1 MERPYAAR
9 QDQGSMEVEIG
20 SRAAEHLAGAG
31 SALSI
36 GLLPTDLINWRKSSS
51 LTPSWSIRRRTM
63 GSASISSIVGSTEV
77 VRMAFISRMTRS
89 WRIEGRDHTRQV
101 LQTNDGR
108 KPAVEIGSPR
118 GNINATGEAVKRAC
132 ASTLSSKR

>member
-1 MERPYAAR
+1 
-9 QDQGSMEVEIG
+9 MEVEMG
-20 SRAAEHLAGAG
+20 SRSAEHLAGTG

-36 GLLPTDLINWRKSSS
+36 NLRPTDLIKRRRSSS
-51 LTPSWSIRRRTM
+51 PTPSLSIRRRTM

-77 VRMAFISRMTRS
+77 VRMAFISRTTRS

-101 LQTNDGR
+101 LQKNDGR

-118 GNINATGEAVKRAC
+118 DNINATARGGETSVRIATPI
-132 ASTLSSKR
+132 SEEQT